1 VTPDKEPWKLP
12 PLGHGIPP
20 PVLEHRDTV
29 VDGVRWH
36 SREAPG
42 VGVPILYVHG
52 HLASSATWE
61 DVLVAASAGHPA
73 IAVDVPGFGASD
85 RPWPHDYSVLG
96 EARSLLAYLD
106 ARGIERA
113 ILVGNSLGGAAALLV
128 AADHPDR
135 VAALVLAAPATP
147 EAPIAWQVKL
157 MRLPVLGEVALA
169 LANRLLAAHGLR
181 SWLFARADRV
191 TPRVVDDAWKPMTIR
206 GTRRA
211 ALAAI
216 RSDRRAHAGLERRIR
231 VPTLIVWGAE
241 DRLIPA
247 SGAPR
252 VQANIA
258 GSRLVVI
265 PDAGHLPQ
273 REQPEAFASTVAK
286 FVARF

>member
-1 VTPDKEPWKLP
+1 MKSAVTPPPEP
-12 PLGHGIPP
+12 G
-20 PVLEHRDTV
+20 HRDTV
-29 VDGVRWH
+29 VGGVRWH

-42 VGVPILYVHG
+42 TGTPILYVHG

-61 DVLVAASAGHPA
+61 GVLLAASAGHPA

-85 RPWPHDYSVLG
+85 RPWPYDYTVAG
-96 EARSLLAYLD
+96 EAESLVAYLD

-113 ILVGNSLGGAAALLV
+113 ILVGNSLGGAAVLLV
-128 AADHPDR
+128 AARHPER
-135 VAALVLAAPATP
+135 VAALVLVAPATP
-147 EAPIAWQVKL
+147 EAPIAWPARM
-157 MRLPVLGEVALA
+157 MRTPVIGEVALA

-181 SWLFARADRV
+181 SWLFARSDRV
-191 TPRVVDDAWKPMTIR
+191 TAHVVDDAWKPMTIP

-211 ALAAI
+211 ALEAI
-216 RSDRRAHAGLERRIR
+216 RSDPRPHLGVERRVR

-247 SGAPR
+247 SDASR

-258 GSRLVVI
+258 GSRLVLI

-273 REQPEAFASTVAK
+273 REQPEAFARAVAD

>member
-1 VTPDKEPWKLP
+1 MPAPAIP
-12 PLGHGIPP
+12 ASPL
-20 PVLEHRDTV
+20 ERRDTV
-29 VDGVRWH
+29 VGNVRWR
-36 SREAPG
+36 SREVPG
-42 VGVPILYVHG
+42 TGIPILYVHG

-85 RPWPHDYSVLG
+85 RPWPYDYSVAG
-96 EARSLLAYLD
+96 EARSLLAFLD

-113 ILVGNSLGGAAALLV
+113 ILVGNSLGGAAALLL
-128 AADHPDR
+128 AADQPHR
-135 VAALVLAAPATP
+135 VAALVLVAPATP
-147 EAPIAWQVKL
+147 EAPIVW
-157 MRLPVLGEVALA
+157 PVRVLRIPVVGEIALA
-169 LANRLLAAHGLR
+169 LATRSIAAHGLR
-181 SWLFARADRV
+181 SWQYASAERV
-191 TPRVVDDAWKPMTIR
+191 TAQAVDDAWKPMTVP

-216 RSDRRAHAGLERRIR
+216 RSDPRPHVGVERRVR

-247 SGAPR
+247 DDAPR
-252 VQANIA
+252 VQSKIA

-273 REQPEAFASTVAK
+273 REQPEAFARAVAE
-286 FVARF
+286 FVERL